1 MLMLKNHLKKALHV
15 SLMLAGVLFAVSGMR
30 GAGAEDVT
38 QGYQTDESLQ
48 NGIVVRLKP
57 DSKAKV
63 EALTQEKETDMLGV
77 VVGSSET
84 PVALSDPSQ
93 KQVFV
98 ATYGQYSVLVSTQNG
113 PIKAGDSIV
122 ISSLKGVG
130 MKSDDL
136 HKVLVGKAL
145 ENFADNSDAESHVKL
160 NNEQQVALGRIRVDL
175 AISRNP
181 GYAGDTVAGVP
192 RFLSR
197 AAHAV
202 TDKPVTALRIYA
214 GLGVMFVCLA
224 VAGAIL
230 YSGIRTGMT
239 SIGRNPLAKKSI
251 LRNLIT
257 VTLMSLI
264 VVSIGLIAVYLLLR
278 L

>member
-1 MLMLKNHLKKALHV
+1 VLMLKNHLKRALHW
-15 SLMLAGVLFAVSGMR
+15 SLVLAGLLFVASGLR
-30 GAGAEDVT
+30 GAGAQDVT
-38 QGYQTDESLQ
+38 QGYQTDQSLQ
-48 NGIVVRLKP
+48 NGIIIRLKS

-63 EALTQEKETDMLGV
+63 EALTQEKETDILGV
-77 VVGSSET
+77 VVSSSES
-84 PVALSDPSQ
+84 PVSLSDPGVQ
-93 KQVFV
+93 QVFV
-98 ATYGQYSVLVSTQNG
+98 ATYGKYPVLVSTQNG
-113 PIKAGDSIV
+113 RIKVGDGVV

-130 MKSDDL
+130 MNADDA
-136 HKVLVGKAL
+136 HRVLVGKAL
-145 ENFADNSDAESHVKL
+145 ENFADNSDAESHAKL
-160 NNEQQVALGRIRVDL
+160 SNGQTVALGRIMVDL

-214 GLGVMFVCLA
+214 GLGIMFVCLA

-230 YSGIRTGMT
+230 YSGIRTGMV
-239 SIGRNPLAKKSI
+239 SIGRNPLAKRSI

-278 L
+278 I